1 MKSSNSIDC
10 VDDRLQ
16 STMSYVYIGSKTQLF
31 ESDMTKSFLNNQ
43 NLKPYSDSTLSE
55 KNRTLRFSKPDIPVF
70 ATSPFVLKFFSI
82 GSLSPFNIFSGLKT
96 SLIFKSLSPAPIMF
110 MF

>member
-31 ESDMTKSFLNNQ
+31 ESDTTKSFLNNR

-55 KNRTLRFSKPDIPVF
+55 KIGHSDFQNRTFRF
-70 ATSPFVLKFFSI
+70 LQLHL
-82 GSLSPFNIFSGLKT
+82 LS
-96 SLIFKSLSPAPIMF
+96 
-110 MF
+110 